1 MRARISTLPPR
12 RGNGRGWGPLA
23 LFALALLVGCGRFR
37 RRATR
42 AREVDP
48 RQANATACIDPR
60 FFASSAVTLPSRGPV
75 RDIAVAGGVNVRR
88 VAWRDDDGAHR
99 WDFATEHRVDP
110 AITDLCAWITS
121 PGVRCGHRLSARGGR
136 RVATLRVARA
146 GAGDAALFVDVR
158 GFEPQQLSARF
169 AEDRT
174 AIVWDGGAFAAAW
187 SEPVHAGNPRA
198 YFAFIDRDGRRVG
211 SAMRVLTRD
220 DVGLTRVAMAFAGSD
235 YLLAAVRG
243 DGTAELRASG
253 PRGCDEPLQPQPP
266 AVPTAR
272 R

>member
-1 MRARISTLPPR
+1 VLV
-12 RGNGRGWGPLA
+12 
-23 LFALALLVGCGRFR
+23 ALAGCGRFR
-37 RRATR
+37 RRAPR

-60 FFASSAVTLPSRGPV
+60 FFASSAVALPSRGAV
-75 RDIAVAGGVNVRR
+75 RDIAVAGGGNVRR

-99 WDFATEHRVDP
+99 WDFAGEHRVDP
-110 AITDLCAWITS
+110 AVTDLCAWITS
-121 PGVRCGHRLSARGGR
+121 PGVRCGHATSARGGA
-136 RVATLRVARA
+136 RVAALRVVRP
-146 GAGDAALFVDVR
+146 GQGDTALFVGVR

-169 AEDRT
+169 ADDRA

-198 YFAFIDRDGRRVG
+198 YFAFIDRNGRRVG

-220 DVGLTRVAMAFAGSD
+220 DVGLTRVALAFAGSD

-253 PRGCDEPLQPQPP
+253 PRGCDEPLLPQPP
-266 AVPTAR
+266 AVPPTR

>member
-1 MRARISTLPPR
+1 MRALL
-12 RGNGRGWGPLA
+12 LA
-23 LFALALLVGCGRFR
+23 LSLLAGCGRFR
-37 RRATR
+37 RRAPR

-48 RQANATACIDPR
+48 RQANATACVDPR

-75 RDIAVAGGVNVRR
+75 RDIAVAGGPGARR

-99 WDFATEHRVDP
+99 WDCAAGHRLDP
-110 AITDLCAWITS
+110 SITDLCAWISS
-121 PGVRCGHRLSARGGR
+121 PGVRCGHPVLARGGG
-136 RVATLRVARA
+136 RVAALRVARA
-146 GAGDAALFVDVR
+146 GAADATLFVDVR
-158 GFEPQQLSARF
+158 AGGRRFEAQQLSARF
-169 AEDRT
+169 ADDRA

-198 YFAFIDRDGRRVG
+198 YFAFIDREGRRVG

-220 DVGLTRVAMAFAGSD
+220 DVGLTRVALAFAGSD
-235 YLLAAVRG
+235 YLLAGLRG

-253 PRGCDEPLQPQPP
+253 PRGCDEPLLPQPP
-266 AVPTAR
+266 AVPMAR